1 MSVAFLGDIRRNEKE
16 CWRCFK
22 CWTDDNRCII
32 YFLRNRVFWS
42 FFWLTKNTSINKW
55 EKFLPVHSTNPPVL
69 RFYHSWKREDRAMN
83 NLFVYD
89 LQKKKGLSRL
99 FPHWLHCFHFFALG
113 LWERDGGALVG
124 ERVRLPVD
132 QPAAVRPPRRADGL
146 GRTPGFLTLRPLP
159 NRQWET
165 KLQVTPLVWTKE
177 GDNCFFQA
185 KEFLNCSLIFCT
197 TC

>member
-1 MSVAFLGDIRRNEKE
+1 MRKIPSRPFHKSSCVKILSFLEKRGQSHE
-16 CWRCFK
+16 QSLCLWF
-22 CWTDDNRCII
+22 T
-32 YFLRNRVFWS
+32 
-42 FFWLTKNTSINKW
+42 
-55 EKFLPVHSTNPPVL
+55 
-69 RFYHSWKREDRAMN
+69 
-83 NLFVYD
+83 
-89 LQKKKGLSRL
+89 KKKGLSRL